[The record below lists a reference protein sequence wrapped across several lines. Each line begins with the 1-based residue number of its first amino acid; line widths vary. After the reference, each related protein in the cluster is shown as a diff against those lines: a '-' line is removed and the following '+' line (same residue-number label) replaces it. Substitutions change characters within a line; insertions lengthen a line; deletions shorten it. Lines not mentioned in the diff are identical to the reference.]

1 MSTVN
6 FVPEAVENAPN
17 SPPIPRTLGRY
28 EVVGVLG
35 RGGMA
40 TVYLARHVG
49 EAGFQRLLA
58 IKVLH
63 PHLAH
68 EQEFVTMLLDEARIA
83 ARLHH
88 PNLVPIVDLGSEGP
102 LHYVVME
109 YVEGC
114 ALSALL
120 SKYRDERP
128 PRLLV
133 PIILDALTGLHAA
146 HTLTDEVGVPLNLVH
161 RDVSP
166 QNILVGVD
174 ATARVTDFG
183 IARAE
188 ARINS
193 TRPGQMKG
201 KIAFMSPEQI
211 RDSSHIDFRADI
223 FAMGALLWSALTGR
237 RLFRG
242 SSDAATL
249 SNILS
254 MDVPAPSSIGLQ
266 PPPVFDEICLRA
278 LKRNP
283 GDRFSSALEM
293 EEALREVA
301 IANGF
306 LGSKREIAEW
316 VSVAFDEELTDRRNA
331 IRSAISHVGARREE
345 MQSISGFRVIPSV
358 GGETPPDAQTPPDLH
373 TSPSQAPTI
382 AGPAPIVQRSRTPW
396 IAAGVA
402 TAACAAMAGW
412 FFLRSSPRASASPA
426 VSPVASAAAEATVT
440 PKPQAPAPAETQAPE
455 PSASAPAPEETASAA
470 PSETKKPARRVV
482 HVRRVRHVRRA
493 AAKPPPPA
501 KTATTP
507 KPEPAK
513 KTHSWDN
520 DSPLPPQ

>member
-1 MSTVN
+1 M
-6 FVPEAVENAPN
+6 EAVQNDAN
-17 SPPIPRTLGRY
+17 SNPIPRTLGRY

-68 EQEFVTMLLDEARIA
+68 EREFVTMLLDEARIA

-88 PNLVPIVDLGSEGP
+88 PNLVPIVDLGSEGV

-114 ALSALL
+114 TVSSLL
-120 SKYRDERP
+120 AKHKNQRP
-128 PRLLV
+128 PRLIV
-133 PIILDALTGLHAA
+133 PIVLDALTGLHAA
-146 HTLTDEVGVPLNLVH
+146 HTLTDENGQPMNLVH

-174 ATARVTDFG
+174 AIARVTDFG

-201 KIAFMSPEQI
+201 KLAFMSPEQV
-211 RDSSHIDFRADI
+211 RDSSHIDARSDV
-223 FAMGALLWSALTGR
+223 FAMGVLLWSALTAR

-249 SNILS
+249 GNVLS
-254 MDVPAPSSIGLQ
+254 MPIPVPSSVGLK
-266 PPPVFDEICLRA
+266 PPAVFDDICMRA
-278 LKRNP
+278 LERDPEK
-283 GDRFSSALEM
+283 RFSSALEM

-306 LGSKREIAEW
+306 LGSRREIAEW
-316 VSVAFDEELTDRRNA
+316 VHTAFDDELTERRNA
-331 IRSAISHVGARREE
+331 IRSAISHVSARRQAME
-345 MQSISGFRVIPSV
+345 SVSGFRVIPTV
-358 GGETPPDAQTPPDLH
+358 GSLTPPGAQTPPSL
-373 TSPSQAPTI
+373 TSTSLGQALPV
-382 AGPAPIVQRSRTPW
+382 GPAPAAPHGSKVPM
-396 IAAGVA
+396 IAASAALLLSAVLGGWVLHGPGVP
-402 TAACAAMAGW
+402 AARPSAPSAV
-412 FFLRSSPRASASPA
+412 SASPEA
-426 VSPVASAAAEATVT
+426 TQAQTQAPGPAAPPAPSAAPPAASAAAEKPSDSARPAPDKT
-440 PKPQAPAPAETQAPE
+440 PTKARRVVVRRYVRHVPKRAAPAKTAEAPAPA
-455 PSASAPAPEETASAA
+455 
-470 PSETKKPARRVV
+470 
-482 HVRRVRHVRRA
+482 
-493 AAKPPPPA
+493 
-501 KTATTP
+501 
-507 KPEPAK
+507 PAK
-513 KTHSWDN
+513 KARAWDN
-520 DSPLPPQ
+520 DSPLPPE